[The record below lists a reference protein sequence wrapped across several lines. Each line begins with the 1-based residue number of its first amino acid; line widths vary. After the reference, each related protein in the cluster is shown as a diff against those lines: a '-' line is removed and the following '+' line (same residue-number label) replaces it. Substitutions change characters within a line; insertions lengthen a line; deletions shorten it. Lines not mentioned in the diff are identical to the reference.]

1 MADPYLNKLLGDGE
15 EVLYVD
21 RQHWFVLV
29 RNIFV
34 EGVALAAVL
43 VLLVVLEA
51 YLPTYSWGQPLVPW
65 LWLILVLV
73 VWPLV
78 SALFDF
84 FNWYNRKYVV
94 TSWRVIQL
102 SGIINKAVIDSS
114 LEKVND
120 IELNQSFFGRIF
132 NFGTVEILTA
142 SDIGVNK
149 FQTIRN
155 PVMFKNFIVNAK
167 ERLGHD
173 SDSRGAVAK
182 AAPGAPVQAAPAP
195 ADIPAMIERLDDMR
209 KRGVLTEDEFQR
221 SKQQLLQKLSEQNAQ
236 K

>member
-1 MADPYLNKLLGDGE
+1 MADDYMAKLLGDGE

-34 EGVALAAVL
+34 EGVAVAAVL
-43 VLLVVLEA
+43 VLYFVLANFFKE
-51 YLPTYSWGQPLVPW
+51 QPW
-65 LWLILVLV
+65 ANWIWLILILL
-73 VWPLV
+73 VWPV
-78 SALFDF
+78 ISGLFDF
-84 FNWYNRKYVV
+84 FNWYNRKFIV

-120 IELNQSFFGRIF
+120 IELTQSFFGRIF
-132 NFGTVEILTA
+132 GFGNVEILTA
-142 SDIGVNK
+142 SEIGANK
-149 FQTIRN
+149 FMTIRD
-155 PVMFKNFIVNAK
+155 PLKFKNFIVNAK

-173 SDSRGAVAK
+173 DDRRISAK
-182 AAPGAPVQAAPAP
+182 DGPVVQSAPAP
-195 ADIPAMIERLDDMR
+195 ADIPAMIDRLADLR
-209 KRGVLTEDEFQR
+209 KRGVLTEEEFQR
-221 SKQQLLQKLSEQNAQ
+221 SKQQLLQKMAEQNNS

>member
-43 VLLVVLEA
+43 VLFFVLWNQFSA
-51 YLPTYSWGQPLVPW
+51 FPW
-65 LWLILVLV
+65 SGWLLLILVLLI
-73 VWPLV
+73 WPLV

-173 SDSRGAVAK
+173 SDGRGAVAK

-195 ADIPAMIERLDDMR
+195 ADIPAMIDRLDDLR

>member
-1 MADPYLNKLLGDGE
+1 MADDYLAKLLGDGE

-34 EGVALAAVL
+34 EGVAIAAVF
-43 VLLVVLEA
+43 VLFFVLTIFFA
-51 YLPTYSWGQPLVPW
+51 GQPWASW
-65 LWLILVLV
+65 LWLILLLV
-73 VWPLV
+73 IWPLI
-78 SALFDF
+78 SAVFDF
-84 FNWYNRKYVV
+84 FNWYNRKYIV

-120 IELNQSFFGRIF
+120 IELTQSFFGRIF
-132 NFGTVEILTA
+132 GFGNVEILTA
-142 SDIGVNK
+142 SEIGVNK
-149 FQTIRN
+149 FETIRD
-155 PVMFKNFIVNAK
+155 PLKFKNFIVNAK

-173 SDSRGAVAK
+173 DDHRSGVNAGPAV
-182 AAPGAPVQAAPAP
+182 QSAPAP
-195 ADIPAMIERLDDMR
+195 ADIPAMIDRLADLR
-209 KRGVLTEDEFQR
+209 KRGVLTEEEFQR
-221 SKQQLLQKLSEQNAQ
+221 SKQQLLQKMAEQNNS

>member
-1 MADPYLNKLLGDGE
+1 MADEYLKKLLGDGE

-43 VLLVVLEA
+43 VLFFVLTTFFA
-51 YLPTYSWGQPLVPW
+51 GQPWASW
-65 LWLILVLV
+65 LWLILILLI
-73 VWPLV
+73 WPLI

-84 FNWYNRKYVV
+84 FNWYNRKYIV

-132 NFGTVEILTA
+132 GFGTVEILTA

-149 FQTIRN
+149 FQTIRD
-155 PVMFKNFIVNAK
+155 PVRFKNNIVNAK

-173 SDSRGAVAK
+173 DDSRTSAK
-182 AAPGAPVQAAPAP
+182 SGPVVQSAPAP
-195 ADIPAMIERLDDMR
+195 ADIPAMIDRLDDLR
-209 KRGVLTEDEFQR
+209 KRGVLSEEEFQR
-221 SKQQLLQKLSEQNAQ
+221 SKQQLLQKLAEQNNS

>member
-1 MADPYLNKLLGDGE
+1 MADSYLAKLLGDGE

-34 EGVALAAVL
+34 EGVAAAAVL
-43 VLLVVLEA
+43 VLFFVLTTFFSNA
-51 YLPTYSWGQPLVPW
+51 TWASW
-65 LWLILVLV
+65 LWLILLLLI
-73 VWPLV
+73 WPV
-78 SALFDF
+78 ISGLFDF
-84 FNWYNRKYVV
+84 FNWYNRKYIV

-132 NFGTVEILTA
+132 GFGNVEILTA
-142 SDIGVNK
+142 SEIGANK
-149 FQTIRN
+149 FMTIRD
-155 PVMFKNFIVNAK
+155 PLKFKNFIVNAK

-173 SDSRGAVAK
+173 DDRRISAK
-182 AAPGAPVQAAPAP
+182 DGPVVQSAPAP
-195 ADIPAMIERLDDMR
+195 ADIPAMIDRLDDLR
-209 KRGVLTEDEFQR
+209 KRGVLSEEEFQR
-221 SKQQLLQKLSEQNAQ
+221 SKQQLLQKLAEQNNS

>member
-1 MADPYLNKLLGDGE
+1 MADEYMRKLLGDGE

-34 EGVALAAVL
+34 EGVAIAAVL
-43 VLLVVLEA
+43 VLFFVLTMYA
-51 YLPTYSWGQPLVPW
+51 GQQFPGQPWVSW
-65 LWLILVLV
+65 LWLILVLLL
-73 VWPLV
+73 WPLV

-84 FNWYNRKYVV
+84 FNWYNRKYIV

-102 SGIINKAVIDSS
+102 SGIINKNVIDSS

-120 IELNQSFFGRIF
+120 IELTQSFFGRIF
-132 NFGTVEILTA
+132 QFGTVEILTA

-149 FQTIRN
+149 FNTIRN
-155 PVMFKNFIVNAK
+155 PVQFKNYIVNAK
-167 ERLGHD
+167 ERLGHEND
-173 SDSRGAVAK
+173 NMHGAKTGPA
-182 AAPGAPVQAAPAP
+182 VQAAPAP
-195 ADIPAMIERLDDMR
+195 ADIPAMIDRLDDLR

-221 SKQQLLQKLSEQNAQ
+221 SKQQLLQKFSEQNN

>member
-1 MADPYLNKLLGDGE
+1 MADEYLRKLLGDGE

-34 EGVALAAVL
+34 EGVAIAAVL
-43 VLLVVLEA
+43 VLFFVLI
-51 YLPTYSWGQPLVPW
+51 TYFNTMPWASW
-65 LWLILVLV
+65 LWLILILLI
-73 VWPLV
+73 WPLI

-84 FNWYNRKYVV
+84 FNWYNRKYIV
-94 TSWRVIQL
+94 TTWRVIQL
-102 SGIINKAVIDSS
+102 SGIINKNVIDSS

-120 IELNQSFFGRIF
+120 IELTQSFFGRIF
-132 NFGTVEILTA
+132 QFGTVEILTA

-149 FQTIRN
+149 FNTIRN
-155 PVMFKNFIVNAK
+155 PVQFKNYIVNAK
-167 ERLGHD
+167 EKLGHD
-173 SDSRGAVAK
+173 DDRQQTAK
-182 AAPGAPVQAAPAP
+182 TGPAVQAAPAAP
-195 ADIPAMIERLDDMR
+195 ADIPAMIDRLDDLR

-221 SKQQLLQKLSEQNAQ
+221 SKQQLLQKMAEANNQ

>member
-1 MADPYLNKLLGDGE
+1 MADSYLAKLLGDGE

-34 EGVALAAVL
+34 EGVAVVAGL
-43 VLLVVLEA
+43 VLFIVLRPFFA
-51 YLPTYSWGQPLVPW
+51 GQPW
-65 LWLILVLV
+65 ASWSWLILLLLI
-73 VWPLV
+73 WPV
-78 SALFDF
+78 ISAVFDF
-84 FNWYNRKYVV
+84 FNWYNRKYIV

-132 NFGTVEILTA
+132 GFGNVEILTA
-142 SDIGVNK
+142 SEIGANK
-149 FQTIRN
+149 FMTIRD
-155 PVMFKNFIVNAK
+155 PLKFKNFIVNAK

-173 SDSRGAVAK
+173 DDRRISAK
-182 AAPGAPVQAAPAP
+182 DGPVVQSAPAP
-195 ADIPAMIERLDDMR
+195 ADIPAMIDRLDDLR
-209 KRGVLTEDEFQR
+209 KRGVLSEEEFQR
-221 SKQQLLQKLSEQNAQ
+221 SKQQLLQKLAEQNNS

>member
-1 MADPYLNKLLGDGE
+1 MADDYMAKLLGDGE

-34 EGVALAAVL
+34 EGVAVAAVL
-43 VLLVVLEA
+43 VLYFVLANFFKE
-51 YLPTYSWGQPLVPW
+51 QPW
-65 LWLILVLV
+65 ANWIWLILILL
-73 VWPLV
+73 VWPV
-78 SALFDF
+78 ISGLFDF
-84 FNWYNRKYVV
+84 FNWYNRKFIV

-132 NFGTVEILTA
+132 GFGNVEILTA
-142 SDIGVNK
+142 SEIGANK
-149 FQTIRN
+149 FMTIRD
-155 PVMFKNFIVNAK
+155 PLKFKNFIVNAK

-173 SDSRGAVAK
+173 DDRRISAK
-182 AAPGAPVQAAPAP
+182 DGPVVQSAPAP
-195 ADIPAMIERLDDMR
+195 ADIPAMIDRLADLR
-209 KRGVLTEDEFQR
+209 KRGVLSEEEFQR
-221 SKQQLLQKLSEQNAQ
+221 SKQQLLQKLAEQNNS

>member
-1 MADPYLNKLLGDGE
+1 MADEYLRKLLGDGE

-34 EGVALAAVL
+34 EGVAIAAVL
-43 VLLVVLEA
+43 VLFFALNYYFTQIVK
-51 YLPTYSWGQPLVPW
+51 GQAWTGW
-65 LWLILVLV
+65 LWLILLLLI
-73 VWPLV
+73 WPLV

-84 FNWYNRKYVV
+84 FNWYNRKYIV
-94 TSWRVIQL
+94 TTWRVIQL
-102 SGIINKAVIDSS
+102 SGIINKNVIDSS

-120 IELNQSFFGRIF
+120 IELTQSFFGRIF
-132 NFGTVEILTA
+132 QFGTVEILTA

-149 FQTIRN
+149 FNTIRN
-155 PVMFKNFIVNAK
+155 PVQFKNYIVNAK

-173 SDSRGAVAK
+173 DDQMHGSAK
-182 AAPGAPVQAAPAP
+182 TGPAVQAAPASA
-195 ADIPAMIERLDDMR
+195 ADVPAMIERLDDLR

-221 SKQQLLQKLSEQNAQ
+221 SKQQLLQKLSDQNN